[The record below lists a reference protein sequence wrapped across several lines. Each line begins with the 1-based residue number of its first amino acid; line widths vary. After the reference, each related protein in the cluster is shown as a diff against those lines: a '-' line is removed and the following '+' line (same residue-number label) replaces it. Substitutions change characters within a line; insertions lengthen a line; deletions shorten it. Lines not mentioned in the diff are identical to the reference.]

1 MKTEEYLK
9 RFFAEKEI
17 EEKVY
22 TVNHKQNL
30 HFIESERIIEL
41 IFLSGADEQEK
52 IAEILREIDF
62 RNGDINDFFNHLAT
76 AYVKQNY

>member
-9 RFFAEKEI
+9 RFFEEKEI

-52 IAEILREIDF
+52 IAGILREIDF
-62 RNGDINDFFNHLAT
+62 RNGDINHFFNHLAT